1 MTTVAAKLIRPALLP
16 FLVVTM
22 LVAGIAAAPAT
33 VPAPSAPTV
42 IATANPGELR
52 VNWTHVPGA
61 QFYTVGWINRGEFEE
76 MQAAGRDWRDAFH
89 YATIP
94 ATYTSHT
101 VKGVKPD
108 ANYFTIVGAQTT
120 RFGADPAWSGWST
133 EVTTTALQTTTP
145 VLPPPAPAPA
155 QALPGI
161 ILDPYALLLDE
172 TQTGNITARLAST
185 PTAAVTVRF
194 STGDATAA
202 TVSPSAITVTPDTWN
217 IEQNIT
223 VISRPDDDT
232 DHENVTITVTATSAD
247 TNYSNLTT
255 TLRVLVN
262 DTTGQHGEGFCPIT
276 GAPLPPGGYLSVG
289 GESTD
294 LLGNTFTL
302 DSVTKKATIR
312 LDGENYRAI
321 TGRQFIRVCGTFRNS
336 VDFSVLFLFGRQYGL
351 STDAGIGFVVP
362 DDAVTS
368 WLDVGRVPAGQ
379 TRSACDVWEIP
390 GTASTV
396 IVAFNSFQTNPAL
409 FSVDL
414 P

>member
-1 MTTVAAKLIRPALLP
+1 MTTVVTKLIRPALLP

-33 VPAPSAPTV
+33 VPAPFAPTA

-145 VLPPPAPAPA
+145 TLPPPAPAPA

-276 GAPLPPGGYLSVG
+276 GLPLPPEGYLSVG
-289 GESTD
+289 DSATHASGHI
-294 LLGNTFTL
+294 FTL
-302 DSVTKKATIR
+302 DSVTKKPTIR
-312 LDGENYRAI
+312 LGDSTFPPFA
-321 TGRQFIRVCGTFRNS
+321 GRQYVKVCGTVQASARFGKVFFFGRDYS
-336 VDFSVLFLFGRQYGL
+336 VD
-351 STDAGIGFVVP
+351 TDAGLGFAFI
-362 DDAVTS
+362 DDSFTD
-368 WLDVGRVPAGQ
+368 WLDVGRIPPGE
-379 TRSACDVWEIP
+379 TNSACEVWDVP
-390 GTASTV
+390 NTASTV
-396 IVAFNSFQTNPAL
+396 IVAVNNWQANPAL